1 VQPILGQ
8 GPPDQAL
15 PLSHTLE
22 VEHLHSRATLEVES
36 LLRDIQGLLVRGIQV
51 PLQVRD
57 MEELNRDTLEVV
69 QILVMEEPHPHSNSL
84 VMEEPH
90 PHISNSLDM
99 EEPHPHSRVMEGA
112 QQHNKD
118 ILELDL
124 SKATLELPL
133 LNIRAMVLPLNSSR
147 WTLKLLSGS
156 KLWTRTGVDRLMQR
170 SCRVPWSTGT

>member
-1 VQPILGQ
+1 MQPILGQ

-22 VEHLHSRATLEVES
+22 VEHLHNRATLEVES

-69 QILVMEEPHPHSNSL
+69 QIL

-147 WTLKLLSGS
+147 CRFLPFLVHIAEKRRITA
-156 KLWTRTGVDRLMQR
+156 DRH
-170 SCRVPWSTGT
+170 

>member
-1 VQPILGQ
+1 MQPILGQ

-69 QILVMEEPHPHSNSL
+69 QTLVMEEPHPHSNSL

-147 WTLKLLSGS
+147 CRFLHFLMHIAEKRRITA
-156 KLWTRTGVDRLMQR
+156 DRH
-170 SCRVPWSTGT
+170 

>member
-1 VQPILGQ
+1 MQPILGQ

-69 QILVMEEPHPHSNSL
+69 QTL

-147 WTLKLLSGS
+147 CRFLHFLITAVMSG
-156 KLWTRTGVDRLMQR
+156 KN
-170 SCRVPWSTGT
+170 